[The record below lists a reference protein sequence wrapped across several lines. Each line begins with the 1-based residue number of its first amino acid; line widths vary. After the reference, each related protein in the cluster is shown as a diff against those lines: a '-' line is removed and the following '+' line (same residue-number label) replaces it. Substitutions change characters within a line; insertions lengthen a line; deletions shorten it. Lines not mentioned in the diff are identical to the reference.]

1 MLFCMDWSAVKFDW
15 NRARAFLA
23 AAEEGSYSA
32 AARALGVAQPTL
44 GRQVTALENELGV
57 ALFERIG
64 RGLVLTPGGL
74 ELADHV
80 RAMRDAANRV
90 SLSAAGQSQSVEGF
104 IRITA
109 SEMAA
114 AFLLPPILTKLRR
127 ELPGVDVEI
136 IASNATSD
144 LMRREADIAVRGY
157 RPEQPD
163 LIAKR
168 LQDIHGRLYATP
180 DYLKGIGNPATA
192 EALSR
197 ADFIGFDDT
206 GRFRDFLNAYG
217 LNLTDAHFHVL
228 TLNQLVQWEL
238 VKNGAGIGVM
248 LERAGDAEPSV
259 VRVLPSFGPMMFP
272 TWLTA
277 HRDLNTNR
285 RVRIVFDLLAAELST
300 T

>member
-1 MLFCMDWSAVKFDW
+1 MLFCMKWSAVNFDW

-23 AAEEGSYSA
+23 TAEEGSLSA

-44 GRQVTALENELGV
+44 GRQVAALEKQLGV
-57 ALFERIG
+57 ALFDRIG
-64 RGLVLTPGGL
+64 RKLILTPGGL

-90 SLSAAGQSQSVEGF
+90 SLSAAGQSQSVEGS
-104 IRITA
+104 IAIAA
-109 SEMAA
+109 SEIAA
-114 AFLLPPILTKLRR
+114 AYLLPPIIKELRR
-127 ELPGVDVEI
+127 EFPGVHVKI

-144 LMRREADIAVRGY
+144 LMRREADIAIRAY

-168 LQDIHGRLYATP
+168 LQDVAVRLYATP
-180 DYLKGIGNPATA
+180 DYLDGIGNPATA
-192 EALSR
+192 DALSR

-206 GRFRDFLNAYG
+206 GRFSDFLNGYG
-217 LNLTDAHFHVL
+217 LDLTNAHFGVL

-248 LERAGDAEPSV
+248 LEQVGDAEHSV
-259 VRVLPSFGPMMFP
+259 VRVLPSLRPMMFP

-277 HRDLNTNR
+277 HSDLNTNR
-285 RVRIVFDLLAAELST
+285 RVRIVFDRLAAELSAA
-300 T
+300 